1 MNSINQQQPEDN
13 HKDLYS
19 EEAIEK
25 LQELVNKSDTCFF
38 CTKLNSGGPFS
49 TRPMTIQEVDEQGNL
64 WFLMSNDSHTYQE
77 LQEDSHVQLNL
88 QGSSHSDFFT
98 LYGTATVSQD
108 KAKIKELWEPL
119 MKTWFTEGE
128 DDPRIA
134 LVQLRPN
141 EGYYW
146 DTKNGNM
153 VAGVKML
160 IGALVGQTYDDSIE
174 GSLKV

>member
-1 MNSINQQQPEDN
+1 MSSINQQQPEDN
-13 HKDLYS
+13 HKDLYND
-19 EEAIEK
+19 EAIEK

-38 CTKLNSGGPFS
+38 CTKITSGGPFS
-49 TRPMTIQEVDEQGNL
+49 TRPMTIQEVDDQGNL
-64 WFLMSNDSHTYQE
+64 WFLISNDSNTYRE
-77 LQEDSHVQLNL
+77 LQEDGHVQLNL

-98 LYGTATVSQD
+98 LYGTATLSQD
-108 KAKIKELWEPL
+108 KAKIKELWQPL
-119 MKTWFTEGE
+119 LKTWFTEGE

-146 DTKNGNM
+146 DTKNGTM